1 MAKQLSK
8 YPDKET
14 AKKLFL
20 DSPHYTWREFTAS
33 MEWDQHSTRR
43 KYPVTAWIQEKI
55 GVQNDSFGAEIDGI
69 MAEQSER
76 WYIEVG
82 KTLREYPAMIDNVS
96 QIVKYRSNQYL
107 AIIQKDLKNK
117 TDEFKKVST
126 SEIRH
131 LTMAAKQLTEAKYQ
145 SLLLSEVKVKEFE
158 RKPTGEGRIVFEI
171 AGGGDTKNIK
181 KIMEDWNNK

>member
-14 AKKLFL
+14 TKKLFM
-20 DSPHYTWREFTAS
+20 DSPHYTWREFCES
-33 MEWDQHSTRR
+33 MEWNPKHVWS
-43 KYPVTAWIQEKI
+43 KYPVNTWVQEKI
-55 GVQNDSFGAEIDGI
+55 GLQNEAFGAEIDGI
-69 MAEQSER
+69 MAEQSEN
-76 WYIEVG
+76 WYVEVG
-82 KTLREYPAMIDNVS
+82 KTLREYPKMIDSVS

-117 TDEFKKVST
+117 TDEFRKVST